1 MALAI
6 AAASPHFFLPSE
18 WEEIFTAMST
28 WKRGI
33 DVGWGTKGEAGLA
46 PWAAVLR
53 TGFGWVPT
61 WAALLVLCVLTAL
74 RSPRREHRDLAA
86 TILAWVIPLSAFLVA
101 QVALQVERYLL
112 PVLLPLASCAG
123 SPVLWQALRGRGTS
137 SIPRLAAVAMAA
149 LLCAQL
155 GYHVR
160 EDLRRYRAVLHREEH
175 SPSLAF
181 WERLDGEVVSRLP
194 PGTPLRIFGDPSIYV
209 PPERRFEVHF
219 RSRSAEHADIV
230 EVRPDL
236 VLLRRSQI
244 EHYADPASLAVS
256 TDPEQA
262 LRAHRFHRDA
272 RDDAIPGYR
281 RLMATDFAVAYGRVA
296 P

>member
-1 MALAI
+1 
-6 AAASPHFFLPSE
+6 
-18 WEEIFTAMST
+18 
-28 WKRGI
+28 
-33 DVGWGTKGEAGLA
+33 
-46 PWAAVLR
+46 
-53 TGFGWVPT
+53 
-61 WAALLVLCVLTAL
+61 
-74 RSPRREHRDLAA
+74 
-86 TILAWVIPLSAFLVA
+86 
-101 QVALQVERYLL
+101 
-112 PVLLPLASCAG
+112 
-123 SPVLWQALRGRGTS
+123 
-137 SIPRLAAVAMAA
+137 MAA
-149 LLCAQL
+149 LLCSQL

-160 EDLRRYRAVLHREEH
+160 EDLRRYRAVLLREEN

-181 WERLDGEVVSRLP
+181 WERLDGEVLSRLP

-230 EVRPDL
+230 DVRPDL

-262 LRAHRFHRDA
+262 SRAHRFHRDA

-296 P
+296 PADAGDVGEARPPRSRPR